1 MTLGELLQ
9 KAREDA
15 GFSVDELSHIVNLR
29 PGLIRAM
36 ESNDFLLC
44 GGDTYARGHIRN
56 ISQITGSN
64 SQELL
69 AIYDAE
75 HSVESRSIHSQL
87 VDNNAAAM
95 RKENRKISWKVL
107 VSVSLSVVVLIGVAQ
122 FAISAIDSE
131 PIATSMVVEEVEPS
145 QTPTPY
151 ASPTSSL
158 TPSSLTPSSL
168 TPSSLTPSSSTP
180 SSSTPSSSP
189 VASAAPINGQLTLL
203 IAATRGNS
211 NIDVVIAGASVFKG
225 PLFQGE
231 SKSFTGQDSISIYL
245 GNAGDLDLTL
255 NGEKLASLGERNQ
268 EIRKTFRAK

>member
-15 GFSVDELSHIVNLR
+15 GFSVDELSNIVNLR

-36 ESNDFLLC
+36 ESNDFLPC
-44 GGDTYARGHIRN
+44 GGDIYARGHIRN

-75 HSVESRSIHSQL
+75 HSVELRSIHSQL
-87 VDNNAAAM
+87 VDNNAAAIQ
-95 RKENRKISWKVL
+95 KENRKISWKVL

-145 QTPTPY
+145 QTPTPN

-158 TPSSLTPSSL
+158 TPSPL
-168 TPSSLTPSSSTP
+168 TP

>member
-1 MTLGELLQ
+1 MTLGEFLQ

-15 GFSVDELSHIVNLR
+15 GLSVDELAHIVNLR

-36 ESNDFLLC
+36 ESNDFLPC

-56 ISQITGSN
+56 ISQITGTN
-64 SQELL
+64 PQELL
-69 AIYDAE
+69 AMYDTE
-75 HSVESRSIHSQL
+75 HSVDSRSIHSQL

-95 RKENRKISWKVL
+95 RKENRKLSWKVL
-107 VSVSLSVVVLIGVAQ
+107 VSASLSVVILIGVAQ

-131 PIATSMVVEEVEPS
+131 PATTSMVVEEVEPS
-145 QTPTPY
+145 PPPTPD

-158 TPSSLTPSSL
+158 TPSA
-168 TPSSLTPSSSTP
+168 
-180 SSSTPSSSP
+180 SP
-189 VASAAPINGQLTLL
+189 VASTSPINGQLTLL

-211 NIDVVIAGASVFKG
+211 NIDVVIGGVSVYKG

-231 SKSFTGQDSISIYL
+231 SKSFVDKNSISIYL

-255 NGEKLASLGERNQ
+255 NGEKLAPLGDRNQ